1 MFETS
6 KDLLLIILAVC
17 ILGFTIFICWAIYY
31 FIMILRQANQI
42 VKDIREKIKK
52 IDDTITLIKEKIEHS
67 ASHLTLLAEG
77 VRQTMVYMKEKKEKK
92 KKK

>member
-1 MFETS
+1 MLETS

-31 FIMILRQANQI
+31 FVMILRQANQI
-42 VKDIREKIKK
+42 VNDIREKIKK

-67 ASHLTLLAEG
+67 ATYLGLLAEG
-77 VRQTMVYMKEKKEKK
+77 VKQMMVYMKEKKEKRK
-92 KKK
+92 KK